1 MKYFPHFYVCIIM
14 TVSVLSINVLTSL
27 FINCA
32 VLLKRCFTG
41 INTCLCE
48 RIGCAGEESVGLYK
62 QISTVEHPQQLIAV
76 NYNCV
81 RSKDRV
87 VPETK
92 CCFFVC
98 DAFYLI
104 SSVFSIHTLVLV
116 TFILIIF
123 IFDNCYGV
131 VEMMNV
137 NKGCSVSVM

>member
-48 RIGCAGEESVGLYK
+48 RIGCAGEESVGLYR
-62 QISTVEHPQQLIAV
+62 QISTVERPQPLIAV

-81 RSKDRV
+81 RSKDRI
-87 VPETK
+87 VPETM
-92 CCFFVC
+92 CFCFGC
-98 DAFYLI
+98 DAVDLFN
-104 SSVFSIHTLVLV
+104 SVFNSYACFSDIYSLYIYL
-116 TFILIIF
+116 
-123 IFDNCYGV
+123 
-131 VEMMNV
+131 
-137 NKGCSVSVM
+137 